1 VFITGPA
8 GTGKSVLLRKA
19 VQELQKAGKN
29 VAVGRQYD
37 QILFVAL
44 NPLPAPS
51 LTLTAFLCILQQV
64 CASTGIAADNVGG
77 TTVHSWGVYDRIST
91 AFQPHFNPFQPHFNR
106 ISTVFQTAFQR
117 LLTRF
122 YAVQRKGCGVP
133 KTAADFDSMW
143 GRKPEIQKTDTL
155 VIDEVFFLCYWC
167 AVFCNIMIVSLP
179 AARGGRI

>member
-91 AFQPHFNPFQPHFNR
+91 AFQPISTAFNR

-143 GRKPEIQKTDTL
+143 GRKPEIQKTDAL
-155 VIDEVFFLCYWC
+155 VIDEVFVLCYWC
-167 AVFCNIMIVSLP
+167 AVFCNIMVVSSCC
-179 AARGGRI
+179 AGGEDIIMI